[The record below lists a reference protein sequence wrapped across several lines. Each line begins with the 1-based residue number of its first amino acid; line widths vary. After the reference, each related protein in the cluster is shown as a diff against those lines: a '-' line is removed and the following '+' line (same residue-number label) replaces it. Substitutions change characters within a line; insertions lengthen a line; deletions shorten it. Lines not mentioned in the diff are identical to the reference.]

1 MIRKDWKSP
10 WYWLC
15 VVFICV
21 WGVFFALGSGLS
33 ARPIVTNIWYML
45 LALLALIPVYFSG
58 KKLDPPI
65 PVGSQVILT
74 IGVYLICTFLPRFAN
89 KS

>member
-1 MIRKDWKSP
+1 
-10 WYWLC
+10 
-15 VVFICV
+15 
-21 WGVFFALGSGLS
+21 
-33 ARPIVTNIWYML
+33 ML
-45 LALLALIPVYFSG
+45 LALLALIPVHFSG